1 MKDVSSY
8 FQRGFFCC
16 RVFLDSVKYTF
27 FTNQSVCSSKILLQI
42 YLREWLKVFW
52 VWQLRHQVL
61 RLYGQ
66 PLLPGPGRQIKVQA
80 PLEPFLNEVFEGG
93 HLSQGAVL
101 LRDKVV
107 LPLPGLLAG
116 LANQVYHTI
125 KVCVSCS

>member
-1 MKDVSSY
+1 MTFLNRLLQV
-8 FQRGFFCC
+8 
-16 RVFLDSVKYTF
+16 VFGHCKIWLLTK
-27 FTNQSVCSSKILLQI
+27 NQSERSSKILLRI

-52 VWQLRHQVL
+52 VWQLRHQVF

-66 PLLPGPGRQIKVQA
+66 PLLSGPRRQIKVQA

-93 HLSQGAVL
+93 HLSQRAVF

-116 LANQVYHTI
+116 LANQVCHTI